1 MERTF
6 DLHQQNKS
14 ISKRPKLI
22 AALKKGDKTV
32 AELAEIGEVSTGRIR
47 EYFYGG
53 AIVIKDGLG
62 SLSKKFK
69 LVTDLGPKTDKKK
82 AGTAHP
88 DKSRST
94 KTSPKNR
101 PSQKSKKEPSGKP
114 SKDKTTKKV
123 DLKK

>member
-1 MERTF
+1 MKRTF
-6 DLHQQNKS
+6 DLYQQNKA

-32 AELAEIGEVSTGRIR
+32 VELAEIGEVSSSRIR
-47 EYFYGG
+47 EFGYGG
-53 AIVIKDGLG
+53 AIIIKDGLG

-69 LVTDLGPKTDKKK
+69 LVTDLDPKTDKKK
-82 AGTAHP
+82 AGSARP
-88 DKSRST
+88 DASRSA

-101 PSQKSKKEPSGKP
+101 PSQKSKKGPSGST

-123 DLKK
+123 GLKK